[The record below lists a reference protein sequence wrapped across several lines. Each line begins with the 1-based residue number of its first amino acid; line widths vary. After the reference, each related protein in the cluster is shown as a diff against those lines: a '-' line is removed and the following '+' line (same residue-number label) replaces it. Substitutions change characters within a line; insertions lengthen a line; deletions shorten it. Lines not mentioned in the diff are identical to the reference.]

1 MPTHRVLATIRLRAL
16 KILLTGA
23 SGFVGS
29 AVLRKLLAQGDQVRV
44 LVREASNTANI
55 SGLPVEILH
64 GDLND
69 QNALKN
75 AVKGAEGVFHVA
87 ADYRIWVPDE
97 AAMMRT
103 NLDATRNLMLAALEA
118 GVGRIVYT
126 SSVATLGGS
135 PDPEGGDESTPSRLE
150 DMVGPYKKSK
160 FLAEEAVSALI
171 RERDLPAVIVNPST
185 PIGPR
190 DIKPTPTGR
199 MIVEAAKGNM
209 PGYVDTGLNIVH
221 VDDVADGHLAAFEK
235 GRIGERYILGGRN
248 LSLKDILGVVAGV
261 TGRPPPKWRLPHG
274 IVLPIAHIA
283 EWGAKL
289 MGNSEPFVTVDG
301 VKMSKKYMYFKSSK
315 ARDELG
321 YAPRPAEQSISDAIR
336 WFEENGYL
344 AS

>member
-1 MPTHRVLATIRLRAL
+1 MRRKAL

-44 LVREASNTANI
+44 LIRETSNTANI
-55 SGLPVEILH
+55 AGLPVEILH

-69 QNALKN
+69 SSALKQ
-75 AVKGAEGVFHVA
+75 AVKSVDGVFHVA

-103 NLDATRNLMLAALEA
+103 NLDGTRNLMLASMDA

-126 SSVATLGGS
+126 SSVATLGISGDAQGS
-135 PDPEGGDESTPSRLE
+135 DENTPSRFE
-150 DMVGPYKKSK
+150 DMIGPYKRSK

-199 MIVEAAKGNM
+199 MIVEAAKGNL
-209 PGYVDTGLNIVH
+209 PGYVNTGLNIVH
-221 VDDVADGHLAAFEK
+221 VDDVADGHLAAFDK
-235 GRIGERYILGGRN
+235 GRIGERYILGGHN
-248 LSLKDILGVVAGV
+248 LSLKDILDMVAGI
-261 TGRPPPKWRLPHG
+261 TGRPGPKFRLPHG

-283 EWGAKL
+283 EWTAKL

-301 VKMSKKYMYFKSSK
+301 VRMSKKYMYFKSSK
-315 ARDELG
+315 ALDELG

-336 WFEENGYL
+336 WFEANGYL